1 MVMNIALFPTTY
13 ITAGSAYHWIST
25 YVSQDPDV
33 MKQLRDRVVTAE
45 DEEVNDNRYRRRV
58 STLLKR
64 KDKAWSKDGVIA
76 VIRPLLSKW
85 RKSSVW
91 LSLTVF
97 RDQELMVRFENQKIW
112 LTKKASGP
120 AGAKW
125 CIV

>member
-1 MVMNIALFPTTY
+1 
-13 ITAGSAYHWIST
+13 
-25 YVSQDPDV
+25 

-45 DEEVNDNRYRRRV
+45 DEVNDNRYRRRV

-76 VIRPLLSKW
+76 VIRPLLSKC

-91 LSLTVF
+91 LLLTVLQ
-97 RDQELMVRFENQKIW
+97 DQELMVRFENQKIW